1 MILGHRKHKYKFGD
15 KILELDGVSK
25 SARAWACELNI
36 TLDCLKQ
43 RMKGGLPLD
52 KVLVPPKRKDTWK

>member
-1 MILGHRKHKYKFGD
+1 MICCHRKHQNKFED
-15 KILELDGVSK
+15 KILELNGVSK
-25 SARAWACELNI
+25 PARTWAYDLGI

-52 KVLVPPKRKDTWK
+52 EVLVPPKRKDAWK